1 MVGGCNLEEIK
12 LIVEEA
18 EPEVKENETA
28 ENVQKKT
35 TETQLNEINSKL
47 DILLAGVGGTE
58 E

>member
-47 DILLAGVGGTE
+47 DILLARVGGTE
-58 E
+58 A

>member
-18 EPEVKENETA
+18 EQEVKENETA

-47 DILLAGVGGTE
+47 DILLARVGGTE

>member
-1 MVGGCNLEEIK
+1 MVGGRNLEEVK

-47 DILLAGVGGTE
+47 DILLARVGGTE

>member
-12 LIVEEA
+12 LIVEEV

-47 DILLAGVGGTE
+47 DILLARVGGTE

>member
-1 MVGGCNLEEIK
+1 MVGGRNLEEIK

-47 DILLAGVGGTE
+47 DILLARVGGTE

>member
-1 MVGGCNLEEIK
+1 MVGGYNLEEIK

-47 DILLAGVGGTE
+47 DILLARVGGTE

>member
-18 EPEVKENETA
+18 ETEVKENETA

-47 DILLAGVGGTE
+47 DILLARVGGTE

>member
-12 LIVEEA
+12 LIVKEA

-47 DILLAGVGGTE
+47 DILLARVGGTE

>member
-18 EPEVKENETA
+18 EPEVKENKTA

-47 DILLAGVGGTE
+47 DILLARVGGTE

>member
-1 MVGGCNLEEIK
+1 MEEIK

-47 DILLAGVGGTE
+47 DILLARVGGTE

>member
-18 EPEVKENETA
+18 EPEVKENEIA

-47 DILLAGVGGTE
+47 DILLARVGRTE

>member
-47 DILLAGVGGTE
+47 DILLARVGGTE

>member
-1 MVGGCNLEEIK
+1 MVGGCKLEEIK

-47 DILLAGVGGTE
+47 DILLARVGGTE

>member
-28 ENVQKKT
+28 ENVQKKM

-47 DILLAGVGGTE
+47 DILLARVGGTE

>member
-18 EPEVKENETA
+18 EPEVKENEIA

-47 DILLAGVGGTE
+47 DILLARVGGTE